1 MSVLCVV
8 EDNELDQRII
18 KLNLIKYPVF
28 KHTIYFYDGQP
39 LLKYLQENK
48 NDRSNL
54 PDVLLLDLK
63 MPHVD
68 GWKVLD
74 ALQVLYPM
82 LCKQIAV
89 YIISASIIPKEINKA
104 LSYPFV
110 SDFIA
115 KPLTKDILTAIAN
128 GSKQYVYR

>member
-28 KHTIYFYDGQP
+28 KHTIYFNNGQP

-63 MPHVD
+63 MPNVD

-74 ALQVLYPM
+74 ALQVMYPA
-82 LCKQIAV
+82 LAKQIAI

-128 GSKQYVYR
+128 GSKQYAYR